1 MNYIMLNTEPRNIDY
16 SSKLNVLIL
25 DDEKRFTEE
34 LAEYLHHLGYQPYEA
49 LSIKEGLSL
58 LREHSIDL
66 LIIDICLP
74 GACGLDIV
82 KDIKTSHASL
92 EFIVVSAYGDMDT
105 VIKAF
110 RAGAIDFLRKP
121 FHHVDI
127 RIAIERTQIFMQFT
141 RENRYLEM
149 KYNLIS
155 KSLEDLIDY
164 SFIGVSQQIRNV
176 LNMALTAAK
185 YPDTNVLITG
195 ESGTGKEIIAR
206 IIHYAGKR
214 KDNIFFPVN
223 SSAITDSLADN
234 EFFGHKK
241 GSFTGALKDEKGFF
255 EISDKGT
262 LFLDEIAN
270 MSTPLQEKLLRVIE
284 DKKITPVGGTGTVTV
299 DFRIISATNKDMAE
313 LVSNGTFRLDLFH
326 RLNTLCISIPPL
338 RERKSDIEPLLM
350 YFIDKLAVKLNKPVP
365 KVSSSTIQAL
375 SNYNFP
381 GNVREL
387 KNMTERAIILSK
399 NNTLSIDDFFIALA
413 SKSVENT
420 SSSNLNLQQHEVS
433 LIRQALHR
441 CKLNISATANMLG
454 IQRMALKRKM
464 EKYEI
469 NITKNDS

>member
-1 MNYIMLNTEPRNIDY
+1 MLSTDPSNSGC

-49 LSIKEGLSL
+49 LSVKEGLSL
-58 LREHSIDL
+58 LEEHPVDL

-141 RENRYLEM
+141 RENRYLEN

-299 DFRIISATNKDMAE
+299 NCRIISATNRNVED
-313 LVSNGTFRLDLFH
+313 LVGRGHFRLDLYH
-326 RLNTLCISIPPL
+326 RLNTLCICIPPL

-365 KVSSSTIQAL
+365 KVRSTTIQAL
-375 SNYNFP
+375 SNYDYP

-399 NNTLSIDDFFIALA
+399 DNTLAIDDFFINPV
-413 SKSVENT
+413 SKSVEN
-420 SSSNLNLQQHEVS
+420 SSLRNLNLKEHEII
-433 LIRQALHR
+433 LIRQALHQ
-441 CKLNISATANMLG
+441 CDCNISATAKLLG
-454 IQRMALKRKM
+454 IQRMALTRKM

-469 NITKNDS
+469 SITKNDS

>member
-1 MNYIMLNTEPRNIDY
+1 MLNSDPSSSDHS

-34 LAEYLHHLGYQPYEA
+34 LAEYLRHLGYQPYEA
-49 LSIKEGLSL
+49 LSVKEGLSL
-58 LREHSIDL
+58 LEEHPVDL
-66 LIIDICLP
+66 LIVDVCLP
-74 GACGLDIV
+74 GANGLDIV
-82 KDIKTSHASL
+82 KDLKTSHASL
-92 EFIVVSAYGDMDT
+92 EIIVVSAYGDMDT
-105 VIKAF
+105 AIKAF
-110 RAGAIDFLRKP
+110 RTGAIDFLRKP
-121 FHHVDI
+121 FHHVDM

-141 RENRYLEM
+141 RKNRYLEM

-185 YPDTNVLITG
+185 YSDTNVLITG

-206 IIHYAGKR
+206 IIHYAGER
-214 KDNIFFPVN
+214 KSNVFFPVN

-270 MSTPLQEKLLRVIE
+270 MSNPLQEKLLRVIE
-284 DKKITPVGGTGTVTV
+284 DKKITRVGGTGAVTV
-299 DFRIISATNKDMAE
+299 DFRIISATNRDMSE
-313 LVSNGTFRLDLFH
+313 LVSKGHFRLDLYH

-350 YFIDKLAVKLNKPVP
+350 YFIDKLAAKLNRPVP
-365 KVSSSTIQAL
+365 KVSSSTIHAL
-375 SNYNFP
+375 SSYDYP

-399 NNTLSIDDFFIALA
+399 DNTLTIDDFFINPA
-413 SKSVENT
+413 SKSVENST
-420 SSSNLNLQQHEVS
+420 LSNLNLKEHEIT
-433 LIRQALHR
+433 LIRQALHQ
-441 CKLNISATANMLG
+441 CDCNISATAKLLG
-454 IQRMALKRKM
+454 IQRMALTRKM

-469 NITKNDS
+469 SITKNDS